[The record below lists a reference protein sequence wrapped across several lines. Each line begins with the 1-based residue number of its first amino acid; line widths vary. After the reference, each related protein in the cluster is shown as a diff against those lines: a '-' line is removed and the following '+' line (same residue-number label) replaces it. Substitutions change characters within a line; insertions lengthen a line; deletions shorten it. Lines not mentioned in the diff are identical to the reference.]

1 MNKSL
6 LKGFDSTSMECT
18 VYYNKNFM
26 DYDVVKLVDVK
37 KKVRHM
43 NSVNS
48 YIQNFIDKLKNNVIK
63 KLPCLNLV
71 TIQLSVLDN
80 NNIIHRFVIKISNI
94 LQDLLKCKEKI
105 NFNKTIIVCI
115 LYDNKIVFV
124 GGINFTGLD

>member
-6 LKGFDSTSMECT
+6 LKGFYSTSMECN
-18 VYYNKNFM
+18 VYYKKNFM

-43 NSVNS
+43 NSVDS

-105 NFNKTIIVCI
+105 DFNKTIIVCI
-115 LYDNKIVFV
+115 LYDNEMVFI